1 MKFSS
6 VICAWLLICA
16 MLPALPAYTAE
27 NMLAVGDI
35 SKLDLANMSMLL
47 GARNEPVA
55 VDLRSISLDEALLV
69 ALEKNL
75 RIQVATL
82 DVETAEP
89 EVDATKAKF
98 HPVLGAEGTHLETRD
113 EFFDVIEKRRIR
125 DGRVFVRQEVPTG
138 GSVTV
143 SGNWIDDKLIGEDND
158 ARFKSSLVAVEV
170 RQPLLRGG
178 AIFVARRM
186 IEDAEYDL
194 EIQQALLAADVL
206 DVTAQTKIAYYNAV
220 LSERLID
227 IVTAAIR
234 RDEALVNASKAL
246 FDAGRVTKRDVV
258 SAEIQLSKDRIE
270 LASREAEQEVAQ
282 NLLRDVLGTPIS
294 VALKVT
300 DRNIPFRPIELRLD
314 DWIQSAFGNR
324 PELLAIRKQ
333 VEKAELETRIRKN
346 DLLPVVDVLGSYNGD
361 YRSSNS
367 GSGWRVGGVIEI
379 PLGNVAAR
387 RRLTSAKAQQ
397 ARVER
402 EYTQSQRTI
411 ELEVREIE
419 IRLRE
424 SIGRLRG
431 LIRGV
436 EQAREKREIAQV
448 RFELG
453 RADNLDITDAEGD
466 LVSAE
471 SDLLR
476 AVVDYASNIALLEAR
491 IASPI

>member
-1 MKFSS
+1 MH
-6 VICAWLLICA
+6 LLWTLVA
-16 MLPALPAYTAE
+16 LLLALPVCAAE
-27 NMLAVGDI
+27 KTLAVGDI
-35 SKLDLANMSMLL
+35 SELDLAKMSKLL
-47 GARNEPVA
+47 GTRDEPAA
-55 VDLRSISLDEALLV
+55 VSSRRISLDEALRM

-75 RIQVATL
+75 QIQIATL
-82 DVETAEP
+82 DVETVGP
-89 EVDATKAKF
+89 EVDATRAKF
-98 HPVLGAEGTHLETRD
+98 HPVLGAEGSYLETR
-113 EFFDVIEKRRIR
+113 ENFLSVIENRRIV

-138 GSVTV
+138 GTVTL
-143 SGNWIDDKLIGEDND
+143 SGGWIDEEASGATNELG
-158 ARFKSSLVAVEV
+158 FSSGVVAVEV

-178 AIFVARRM
+178 RIYVARRL

-227 IVTAAIR
+227 IVRAAIR
-234 RDEALVNASKAL
+234 RGEELVNASKAL
-246 FDAGRVTKRDVV
+246 FEADRVTKRDVV
-258 SAEIQLSKDRIE
+258 SAEIQLSKDRIRLTSR
-270 LASREAEQEVAQ
+270 LADQEIAQ
-282 NLLRDVLGTPIS
+282 NLLRDVLGTPIGVS
-294 VALKVT
+294 LKVT
-300 DRNIPFRPIELRLD
+300 DRHIPFRPIELRLD
-314 DWIQSAFGNR
+314 DWIQSAFWNR
-324 PELLAIRKQ
+324 PELVAIRKRA
-333 VEKAELETRIRKN
+333 EKADLETRIRKN
-346 DLLPVVDVLGSYNGD
+346 DLLPVVDVLGSYSGD
-361 YRSSNS
+361 YRSNNS
-367 GSGWRVGGVIEI
+367 GSGWRVGGLIEI

-387 RRLTSAKAQQ
+387 RRLTAAKAQQ

-402 EYTQSQRTI
+402 EYTQSQREI

-424 SIGRLRG
+424 SIGRLRD

-436 EQAREKREIAQV
+436 EQARAKRAIALA

-453 RADNLDITDAEGD
+453 RADNLDITDAEED

-476 AVVDYASNIALLEAR
+476 AVVDYASNIALLETR